1 MLLPLARTASTC
13 LRAVPCAASP
23 HETVNSAAPLCT
35 VARCVLAHFVLFRRR
50 LSRIVGVSVVLPVGV
65 FNILP
70 LPRRT
75 PLTLVMGKPIVPPA
89 W

>member
-1 MLLPLARTASTC
+1 
-13 LRAVPCAASP
+13 
-23 HETVNSAAPLCT
+23 
-35 VARCVLAHFVLFRRR
+35 VLAHFVLFRRR